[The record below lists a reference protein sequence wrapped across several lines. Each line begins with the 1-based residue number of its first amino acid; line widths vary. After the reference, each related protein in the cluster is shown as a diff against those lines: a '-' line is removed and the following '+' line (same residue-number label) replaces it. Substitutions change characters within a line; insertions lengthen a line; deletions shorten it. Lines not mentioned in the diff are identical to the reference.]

1 MRPVTSIECCS
12 GSRIDT
18 TRKNSLARTSAT
30 TPAPLACVRSAAGP
44 IKWNPWSEAVID
56 QSQTD
61 EVVHRASVPISIEID
76 EMLSRLPADA
86 NLDEIAFDLIAQLAA
101 KSHRPEF
108 IAIFTE
114 ALVAR
119 QALIELDIKL

>member
-1 MRPVTSIECCS
+1 M
-12 GSRIDT
+12 
-18 TRKNSLARTSAT
+18 
-30 TPAPLACVRSAAGP
+30 
-44 IKWNPWSEAVID
+44 ID

-101 KSHRPEF
+101 KSDRPEF

-114 ALVAR
+114 ALAAR
-119 QALIELDIKL
+119 QGPDRIGHQALSPNRASPQRSPAIGGI